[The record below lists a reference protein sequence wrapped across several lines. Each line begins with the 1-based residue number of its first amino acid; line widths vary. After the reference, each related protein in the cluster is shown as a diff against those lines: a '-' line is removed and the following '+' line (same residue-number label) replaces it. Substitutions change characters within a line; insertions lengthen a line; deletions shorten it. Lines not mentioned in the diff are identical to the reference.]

1 MVISHLTN
9 VFPPFDFQF
18 LSPPNQGL
26 ATIETFLGLMPVLV
40 HDGVPF
46 KETACIANYLF
57 LANKMAKFHGLSDWR
72 LVPCKWLV
80 KSFMTFLYTVCK
92 FAKQKKFISNPC
104 CVQKHSRNVGSDKR
118 GKDPTSRPHVT
129 LGIKGSSQWIVT
141 GSLIAAPMHMVKT
154 SIWAKYLDD
163 VSGKNN
169 LWAYKYCILPVGVKL
184 HASRSPH
191 HLKIWLQAF

>member
-57 LANKMAKFHGLSDWR
+57 LANKMAKFHGLSD
-72 LVPCKWLV
+72 
-80 KSFMTFLYTVCK
+80 
-92 FAKQKKFISNPC
+92 
-104 CVQKHSRNVGSDKR
+104 
-118 GKDPTSRPHVT
+118 
-129 LGIKGSSQWIVT
+129 
-141 GSLIAAPMHMVKT
+141 
-154 SIWAKYLDD
+154 
-163 VSGKNN
+163 
-169 LWAYKYCILPVGVKL
+169 
-184 HASRSPH
+184 
-191 HLKIWLQAF
+191 